1 MSRLW
6 DKSAAATHGTDA
18 QGLLDAFTV
27 GDDPVTD
34 LAFAAE
40 DIRGSLAWIA
50 AQQRAGLL
58 SDAEAE
64 ALCEG
69 LGTIAAD
76 IAAGSFTIPDSLEDV
91 HTAVE
96 VLLTERIG
104 AVAGKLHTGRSRNDQ
119 VLTDLRLWMK
129 ARVVEGRA
137 ATVTLVEALL
147 AFANAHPE
155 PLTGYTHLQRAMP
168 SSYALWAAG
177 YAGALLDVLVLYDAA
192 FDLSD
197 RCPLG
202 SAAGYGSPLPMGS
215 TAGRAALAADLGFS
229 RAEEPVTAAQLSRGL
244 VESAVLG
251 AFAASAHL
259 VGRLAW
265 DVSLYTSAEFALL
278 SLDDALTTG
287 SSIMPQKRNPDVAE
301 LLRGQV
307 HRVRAAQRE
316 IEDLTVLPGG
326 YHRDLQHTKAPLLR
340 GVNVGLQTV
349 RIAALLVQGLH
360 PRVQLLDPE
369 LFATSEAFS
378 RAQRSGR
385 PFREVYREVG
395 QEVKAGTFQPTER
408 PGAPA
413 PDLSALTNRVAAAR
427 TAVARLNRPE

>member
-6 DKSAAATHGTDA
+6 DKSAGSSEQSEA
-18 QGLLDAFTV
+18 QRQLDAFTV
-27 GDDPVTD
+27 GEDPVTD
-34 LAFAAE
+34 LAFAAV

-58 SDAEAE
+58 SAEDAQ
-64 ALCEG
+64 ALSAG
-69 LGTIAAD
+69 LATIAAD
-76 IAAGSFTIPDSLEDV
+76 IDAGAFTIPHALEDV

-137 ATVTLVEALL
+137 ATLKLVDALL
-147 AFANAHPE
+147 SFAKAHPE

-168 SSYALWAAG
+168 SSYALWAGG
-177 YAGALLDVLVLYDAA
+177 YAGALLDVVVLYDAA
-192 FDLSD
+192 FDLAD
-197 RCPLG
+197 RSPLG

-229 RAEEPVTAAQLSRGL
+229 RAEEPVTASQLSRGV
-244 VESAVLG
+244 VESSVLG

-259 VGRLAW
+259 IGRLAW

-340 GVNVGLQTV
+340 GVNVGLQTL

-360 PRVQLLDPE
+360 PRVQALDAE

-395 QEVKAGTFQPTER
+395 QQVKAGTFRPTER

-413 PDLSALTNRVAAAR
+413 PDLEALSKRAAAVR
-427 TAVARLNRPE
+427 AAGRNA